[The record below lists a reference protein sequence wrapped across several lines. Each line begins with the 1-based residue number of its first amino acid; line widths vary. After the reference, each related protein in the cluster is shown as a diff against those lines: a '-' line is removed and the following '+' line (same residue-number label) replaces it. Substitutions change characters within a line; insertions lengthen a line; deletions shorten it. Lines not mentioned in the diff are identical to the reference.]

1 MTTETVN
8 IQDKENQL
16 KELLKLVAKGTEV
29 ILQHNNV
36 PLARLSPLAKTV
48 SKPRV
53 AGLHQGLISMSDDFD
68 APLPDD
74 FWLGTA
80 A

>member
-1 MTTETVN
+1 MNTKTVN
-8 IQDKENQL
+8 IHDKEKQL

-36 PLARLSPLAKTV
+36 PLARLSPLAKT
-48 SKPRV
+48 SPKPRV
-53 AGLHQGLISMSDDFD
+53 AGLHKGVISMSDDFD

-74 FWLGTA
+74 FWLGA
-80 A
+80 AA